1 MGRSQIW
8 DGTQWVEMTG
18 GATGGG
24 EAVSHSDLTGVT
36 ASQHHARYTNSEAI
50 AATQNSYLRLTGG
63 AVSGETSFTNGT
75 RITFATKQNVLIPD
89 GSNDSALYFSTGIG
103 TVATG
108 GIEAS
113 WPSGIPS
120 IAIGVTRD
128 GDRAKALFGY
138 DGSIRFSTIGTERL
152 TLTGTSLNI
161 FSRGFAEEGLVIN
174 GYNSS
179 PEGNDLYWY
188 QTRNIRFKDT
198 AGAPPNS
205 EGKDGDV
212 TLRYTF

>member
-1 MGRSQIW
+1 
-8 DGTQWVEMTG
+8 MTG

-24 EAVSHSDLTGVT
+24 EAVNHSDLAGVT
-36 ASQHHARYTNSEAI
+36 ADQHHTRYTNSEAI
-50 AATQNSYLRLTGG
+50 AATQNSYLKLTGG

-103 TVATG
+103 VIATG

-113 WPSGIPS
+113 WPGGQPS

-128 GDRAKALFGY
+128 GDKAKALFSY
-138 DGSIRFSTIGTERL
+138 DGSIRFSTLGTDRL
-152 TLTGTSLNI
+152 TLTGTAFNML
-161 FSRGFAEEGLVIN
+161 SRAFADQGVVIN
-174 GYNSS
+174 QYNPS
-179 PEGNDLYWY
+179 PDGNDLYWY

-198 AGAPPNS
+198 AGAPSNA